1 MARLLSAMVVALLGA
16 ALLAGCGGDGDDPP
30 SKQERQQAAY
40 EEQRAA
46 YIEEADARCRRISE
60 RIEGELEPYRRQ
72 LDSPA
77 SASASAKFVEEMAPR
92 VEYEVRA
99 IRILVLPNRDVE
111 EVLAFLSAWV
121 DEVHEA
127 KRDPVA
133 FVEAEGVFP
142 EAEKLARRF
151 GFEDCAAPL
160 SAESA

>member
-1 MARLLSAMVVALLGA
+1 MARLLSAIVVALLGA
-16 ALLAGCGGDGDDPP
+16 ALLAGCGGGDDPP

-46 YIEEADARCRRISE
+46 YVEEADARCRRISE

-72 LDSPA
+72 LGNPS
-77 SASASAKFVEEMAPR
+77 SASASTKFVEEMAPR

-111 EVLAFLSAWV
+111 EVLAFLSAWGDDV
-121 DEVHEA
+121 QRA
-127 KRDPVA
+127 KRNPAA
-133 FVEAEGVFP
+133 FVEAEGSFP

>member
-1 MARLLSAMVVALLGA
+1 MARLLSVMIVALLGA
-16 ALLAGCGGDGDDPP
+16 ALLVGCGDDGDDPP
-30 SKQERQQAAY
+30 SKEERQQAAY

-46 YIEEADARCRRISE
+46 YIEEADARCRRIAR
-60 RIEGELEPYRRQ
+60 RIRREVDPYLRRADASPRAAAEL
-72 LDSPA
+72 
-77 SASASAKFVEEMAPR
+77 VEEMAPR

-121 DEVHEA
+121 DDVQRA

-133 FVEAEGVFP
+133 FVEAEGPFP
-142 EAEKLARRF
+142 QAEKRARRF